1 LYFQKVVTFIFFLLA
16 VTTRTN
22 QDSVAITYTMD
33 NNGNVIDQRPSPN
46 SQGTVVTCTA
56 LFWNV
61 PVRKQFSQTKQ
72 KKTEEL
78 MKVEHLLLKYGLV
91 HPELHISLNHD
102 GNMVWQKNR
111 ATDLKS
117 NILQTLGHAIT
128 SNMEFVIEKE
138 RVRNTFQLNCI
149 ALTFQLS
156 LTAINWFEYYI

>member
-1 LYFQKVVTFIFFLLA
+1 MQLFCSLV

-22 QDSVAITYTMD
+22 LDSVAVAYAMD
-33 NNGNVIDQRPSPN
+33 KDGNVIDQKPSPN
-46 SQGTVVTCTA
+46 SQGTVITCTS

-72 KKTEEL
+72 KKAEEL

-102 GNMVWQKNR
+102 GSVIWQKNR
-111 ATDLKS
+111 ATDLKA

-128 SNMEFVIEKE
+128 SNMKFVIEKE
-138 RVRNTFQLNCI
+138 MVRVAHILNI
-149 ALTFQLS
+149 FDLR
-156 LTAINWFEYYI
+156 LTAI